1 MGLQRFKLQVANTV
15 ISQENA
21 NLQTMGTEQLLALFQ
36 YEQKQPP
43 PKTSD
48 DENPPQSGKEEADSS
63 SAAASSGGGSSGG
76 FSSLLEEL
84 PKWENQYENEYD
96 LSEFIKSLKN

>member
-36 YEQKQPP
+36 YEQKQPA
-43 PKTSD
+43 PKPAQD
-48 DENPPQSGKEEADSS
+48 DEPAPAKEEDTS
-63 SAAASSGGGSSGG
+63 SATGY
-76 FSSLLEEL
+76 SSLLEEL
-84 PKWENQYENEYD
+84 PKWEEQYENEYG

>member
-36 YEQKQPP
+36 YEHKQPP
-43 PKTSD
+43 PPKTPD
-48 DENPPQSGKEEADSS
+48 DEQSAKEEDTSR
-63 SAAASSGGGSSGG
+63 AAASSIGGGAGY
-76 FSSLLEEL
+76 SSLLEEL

>member
-1 MGLQRFKLQVANTV
+1 MGLQRFKLQIANTV

-36 YEQKQPP
+36 YEHKQTASPA
-43 PKTSD
+43 KTAD
-48 DENPPQSGKEEADSS
+48 DESQQPAKEEDTS
-63 SAAASSGGGSSGG
+63 SAAASSSGAG
-76 FSSLLEEL
+76 YSSLLEEL

>member
-15 ISQENA
+15 ISQENT

-36 YEQKQPP
+36 YEHKQPT
-43 PKTSD
+43 PKPADD
-48 DENPPQSGKEEADSS
+48 DENPPQSAKEEDTSSATASS
-63 SAAASSGGGSSGG
+63 SGTGYN
-76 FSSLLEEL
+76 SLLEEWL

>member
-36 YEQKQPP
+36 YEQKQQPS
-43 PKTSD
+43 KTTD
-48 DENPPQSGKEEADSS
+48 DEHPQSAKEEDGS
-63 SAAASSGGGSSGG
+63 SAAASSSGG
-76 FSSLLEEL
+76 DGGYSSLLEEL